1 MALARS
7 RSSSN
12 GSCPPP
18 LTGSSS
24 GAGDHLPP
32 DPPSSDAYGTDASD
46 SSGDSGW
53 AAGGYPAG
61 LLTSNGTPL
70 CTGAAEDAT
79 TNSEQH
85 LRARS
90 QLANLEAVARSLG
103 RQHAAAELA
112 VTRSQGLA
120 HGRPI
125 PPRHFPP
132 RPGPAARAALR
143 VRGAARRVAHWCVF
157 RAVARDLYFGDPE
170 LQHVR
175 RRLGAMAHNWARI
188 GDIEQIELLE
198 VTLAIRLHAR
208 ARGMVDVL
216 LSPRRACRHWG
227 N

>member
-1 MALARS
+1 MAPARS

-18 LTGSSS
+18 LTDSSS

-32 DPPSSDAYGTDASD
+32 DPASSDTDGTDASG

-53 AAGGYPAG
+53 PGDGYPADHP
-61 LLTSNGTPL
+61 TSNGTPSG
-70 CTGAAEDAT
+70 TGTADDAT
-79 TNSEQH
+79 TSSEQH

-90 QLANLEAVARSLG
+90 QLADLEAVARNLG

-112 VTRSQGLA
+112 VARSLGAAL
-120 HGRPI
+120 GRST
-125 PPRHFPP
+125 PPLRSPS

-143 VRGAARRVAHWCVF
+143 VRGAALRIAHWCVF

-175 RRLGAMAHNWARI
+175 RRLGAMARNWARI

-198 VTLAIRLHAR
+198 VALVNRLHAR
-208 ARGMVDVL
+208 ARETVDDL
-216 LSPRRACRHWG
+216 LCPRRTRRAM
-227 N
+227 